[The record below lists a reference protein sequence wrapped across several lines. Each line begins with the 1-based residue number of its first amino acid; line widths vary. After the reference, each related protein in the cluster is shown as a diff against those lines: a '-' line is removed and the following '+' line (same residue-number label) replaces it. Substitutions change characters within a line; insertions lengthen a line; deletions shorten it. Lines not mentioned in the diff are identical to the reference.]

1 MPDTDIVTVVELE
14 ATGRHARA
22 MSAQRPQATDLRTS
36 PEARA
41 VLRSGSS
48 SAERNVS
55 ANGPVNEFWAH
66 HDLDRCT
73 SLEQSFMSNVD
84 LALSVMPGIGLAA
97 ATGFR
102 VFLPMLIV
110 SAAAYRGISSA
121 TRFRMRWRLTGRLGR
136 ADSNL
141 CISEFEPGPAQ
152 HQKRDTK
159 KGPQRQTLES
169 RVRRQFPEAET
180 RSL

>member
-1 MPDTDIVTVVELE
+1 
-14 ATGRHARA
+14 
-22 MSAQRPQATDLRTS
+22 
-36 PEARA
+36 
-41 VLRSGSS
+41 
-48 SAERNVS
+48 
-55 ANGPVNEFWAH
+55 VNEFWAH

-136 ADSNL
+136 QDSNL
-141 CISEFEPGPAQ
+141 CISE
-152 HQKRDTK
+152 
-159 KGPQRQTLES
+159 S
-169 RVRRQFPEAET
+169 IC
-180 RSL
+180 

>member
-1 MPDTDIVTVVELE
+1 
-14 ATGRHARA
+14 
-22 MSAQRPQATDLRTS
+22 
-36 PEARA
+36 
-41 VLRSGSS
+41 
-48 SAERNVS
+48 
-55 ANGPVNEFWAH
+55 VNEFWAH

-136 ADSNL
+136 QDSNF
-141 CISEFEPGPAQ
+141 CIRNRAPRWAYRYHAARRVAEDRASDAAFFARGDLFDISHLRTPERQGPGRAC
-152 HQKRDTK
+152 HEG
-159 KGPQRQTLES
+159 KGDGGCGESHGRLGSRTGYSPQTNSNS
-169 RVRRQFPEAET
+169 R
-180 RSL
+180 SY

>member
-1 MPDTDIVTVVELE
+1 
-14 ATGRHARA
+14 
-22 MSAQRPQATDLRTS
+22 
-36 PEARA
+36 

-110 SAAAYRGISSA
+110 NAAAYRGISSA

-159 KGPQRQTLES
+159 KGPRRQTVES
-169 RVRRQFPEAET
+169 PRPSPVSGDGDQVLIDET
-180 RSL
+180 TPFRGISSVTRFRMR